1 MDTTQEQ
8 HNELNLIKER
18 GLSNNRD
25 NRTKINIDDLL
36 KQMIDADKNE
46 VIDNE

>member
-8 HNELNLIKER
+8 NNELNLIKEK
-18 GLSNNRD
+18 GLSSNRD
-25 NRTKINIDDLL
+25 NRTRVNIDDLL
-36 KQMIDADKNE
+36 KQMIDIDKKE